1 MKNSSHLRTRA
12 LTEGALFVGL
22 AFLLGYVKLW
32 QLPSGGSLTPAMAA
46 SILPD
51 RATLGLVWKYLASC
65 QVPMLQETPM
75 CLCRKIVRWSGT
87 PLSLGS
93 LLLCL
98 DIFADVGLL
107 QTQRLRKH
115 ITIRLTPGQN
125 KADLNTSRTMQKLLQ
140 LKES

>member
-1 MKNSSHLRTRA
+1 
-12 LTEGALFVGL
+12 
-22 AFLLGYVKLW
+22 
-32 QLPSGGSLTPAMAA
+32 
-46 SILPD
+46 
-51 RATLGLVWKYLASC
+51 
-65 QVPMLQETPM
+65 M

-87 PLSLGS
+87 SLNLGS

-107 QTQRLRKH
+107 QTQRLHKH